1 MTAEPRNHAPS
12 GTRRRPRRGRCC
24 GLILAVAAGL
34 LFCGLQPPG
43 ADAAEAAQADD
54 ATEATD
60 ADGPPLTLVV
70 MDPLAAPL
78 ACDCVKGYAQRKYE
92 LLAMFLENWLSHKV
106 ELIFSEALE
115 RGIAKSSRGSADLVI
130 GKHSLVNFDAT
141 ECKLPVRPLAMLTGK
156 DGKTTLTGLFVVPG
170 ADPAKKI
177 GDLEGYRIL
186 FGLPEAAEKHAAA
199 VAALKKAGVS
209 VPDPKETFP
218 SCAEA
223 GLAAMESDAVPGTAA
238 VISSYAMALLEGC
251 GTIDKGDLRVI
262 GETDP
267 LPFVTVFAT
276 GSVDEKEAEKIVEAL
291 LAMRQIP
298 PLLTAMETK
307 LGFVR
312 WAENENAPKTEAPPE
327 PAPAAGQPGEGA
339 APGPSASGAPA
350 GGEWPQWRGP
360 GRNGVVP
367 WLPERLPAEPNVL
380 WRTELT
386 GAGLSGIAVSAGRVI
401 VADRDPTDR
410 IDVFRCL
417 KADSG
422 EELWTHQYPAM
433 GDLDYGNSPRATPL
447 VHGGLVYLL
456 GAFGDLSCVKL
467 ADGSLV
473 WQKSFTRDFGAKPPT
488 WGWSSSPLV
497 VDGKL
502 IVNPGAEA
510 ASLAALDPKTGAVLW
525 QTPGKGAAYASFIVG
540 TFGGVRQI
548 VGYDAISLG
557 GWDPATGRRLWVLLP
572 PFSGDFNVPTPVEL
586 DGRLIA
592 ATENNGTRLY
602 GFDDRGVIQPK
613 ALAEH
618 EDLAPDTTTPVLAGG
633 RLFGA
638 WGDLFCLDPSDGLA
652 EQWTGA
658 DDAFEDHV
666 SLLTDGHRLLVT
678 SAAGELLLIDLT
690 GNDYRLI
697 SRLPLFGDD
706 AEVLSHPALVDRKLY
721 LRDSR
726 SVICVALE

>member
-1 MTAEPRNHAPS
+1 M
-12 GTRRRPRRGRCC
+12 C
-24 GLILAVAAGL
+24 GLLPNAAETV
-34 LFCGLQPPG
+34 QAANA
-43 ADAAEAAQADD
+43 ADADQQ
-54 ATEATD
+54 
-60 ADGPPLTLVV
+60 PLTLVV

-78 ACDCVKGYAQRKYE
+78 ACDCVKGYAQRKYD
-92 LLAMFLENWLSHKV
+92 LLAMFLENWLSRKV

-115 RGIAKSSRGSADLVI
+115 RGIAKSSRGSVDLVI
-130 GKHSLVNFDAT
+130 GKHSLVKFDAA
-141 ECKLPVRPLAMLTGK
+141 ECKLAVRPLAMLTGK
-156 DGKTTLTGLFVVPG
+156 DGKTTLTGLFVVPA

-177 GDLEGYRIL
+177 ADLEGYRIL
-186 FGLPEAAEKHAAA
+186 FGLPESAEKHAAA
-199 VAALKKAGVS
+199 VAALRKAGVS
-209 VPDPKETFP
+209 LPEQKETFP

-223 GLAAMESDAVPGTAA
+223 GLAAVESDFKPGTAA
-238 VISSYAMALLEGC
+238 VISSYAIALLEGC

-276 GSVDEKEAEKIVEAL
+276 ETVDEKEGRKIADAL

-312 WAENENAPKTEAPPE
+312 CTEDENGLKTEAPPG
-327 PAPAAGQPGEGA
+327 PAPAVGQTGEGA
-339 APGPSASGAPA
+339 AAERTASGAPA
-350 GGEWPQWRGP
+350 GDEWPQWRGS

-367 WLPERLPAEPNVL
+367 WLPERLPGRPNVL
-380 WRTELT
+380 WRTKLT
-386 GAGLSGIAVSAGRVI
+386 GAGLSGIVVSGGRVI

-417 KADSG
+417 KAETGD
-422 EELWTHQYPAM
+422 ELWTHQYPAM

-473 WQKSFTRDFGAKPPT
+473 WQKSFTRDFGAKVPT

-497 VDGKL
+497 VDGRL
-502 IVNPGAEA
+502 IVNPGAEG

-586 DGRLIA
+586 DGRLIV

-613 ALAEH
+613 PLAEH
-618 EDLAPDTTTPVLAGG
+618 EDLAPDTTTPVVAGG
-633 RLFGA
+633 RLLGA
-638 WGDLFCLDPSDGLA
+638 WGDLFCLDPAGVLA

-666 SLLTDGHRLLVT
+666 SLLTDGRRLLVT
-678 SAAGELLLIDLT
+678 SAEGELLLVDVT
-690 GNDYRLI
+690 GDDYRLI
-697 SRLPLFGDD
+697 SKLPLFGDD
-706 AEVLSHPALVDRKLY
+706 AEVLSHPALVGRKLY
-721 LRDSR
+721 VRDGR
-726 SVICVALE
+726 SVICVTLE

>member
-1 MTAEPRNHAPS
+1 MTAEQPGHALPLT
-12 GTRRRPRRGRCC
+12 TRAPRRGRCF
-24 GLILAVAAGL
+24 GLALALGAGL
-34 LFCGLQPPG
+34 ALSGLG
-43 ADAAEAAQADD
+43 LSVNAAEPAGTANAG
-54 ATEATD
+54 ER
-60 ADGPPLTLVV
+60 PLTLVV

-92 LLAMFLENWLSHKV
+92 LLAMFLEQWLSRKV

-130 GKHSLVNFDAT
+130 GKHSLVKFDAA

-156 DGKTTLTGLFVVPG
+156 DGKTTLTGLFVVPA
-170 ADPAKKI
+170 ADRAKKVA
-177 GDLEGYRIL
+177 DLEGYRIL
-186 FGLPEAAEKHAAA
+186 FGPPEEAEKHAAA

-209 VPDPKETFP
+209 VPEPKETFP

-223 GLAAMESDAVPGTAA
+223 GLGAVESDFKPGTAA

-267 LPFVTVFAT
+267 LPFVTVFAAA
-276 GSVDEKEAEKIVEAL
+276 SVDEKDAEKIVAAL
-291 LAMRQIP
+291 LAMGQVP
-298 PLLTAMETK
+298 PLLTALETK
-307 LGFVR
+307 LGFLR
-312 WAENENAPKTEAPPE
+312 CTEDENGLKTEAPPE
-327 PAPAAGQPGEGA
+327 PAPGEGQPGDGQPGEGA
-339 APGPSASGAPA
+339 AAEPSASGAAA
-350 GGEWPQWRGP
+350 GDEWPQWRGP

-367 WLPERLPAEPNVL
+367 WLPEKLPAEPNVL
-380 WRTELT
+380 WRTRLT
-386 GAGLSGIAVSAGRVI
+386 GAGLSGIAVSGERVI
-401 VADRDPTDR
+401 VADRDPADR

-417 KADSG
+417 KADTG
-422 EELWTHQYPAM
+422 DELWTHQYPAM

-447 VHGGLVYLL
+447 VHAGLVYLL
-456 GAFGDLSCVKL
+456 GAFGDLSCEKL
-467 ADGSLV
+467 DDGSLV
-473 WQKSFTRDFGAKPPT
+473 WQKSFTRDFGAKLPT

-497 VDGKL
+497 VDGRL
-502 IVNPGAEA
+502 IVNPGAEG

-525 QTPGKGAAYASFIVG
+525 QTPGKPAAYASFIVG
-540 TFGGVRQI
+540 TFGGVRQV

-572 PFSGDFNVPTPVEL
+572 PFSGDFNVPTPIDFGGKLLV
-586 DGRLIA
+586 

-602 GFDDRGVIQPK
+602 GFDERGVIQPK

-633 RLFGA
+633 RLLGA
-638 WGDLFCLDPSDGLA
+638 WGGLFCLDPADALS
-652 EQWTGA
+652 ERWTGA

-666 SLLTDGHRLLVT
+666 SLLTDGKRLLVT
-678 SAAGELLLIDLT
+678 SAEGELLLVDLT
-690 GNDYRLI
+690 GDDYRLI

-706 AEVLSHPALVDRKLY
+706 AEVLSHPALVERKLY
-721 LRDSR
+721 VRDGR
-726 SVICVALE
+726 SVICVGLE

>member
-1 MTAEPRNHAPS
+1 MTAEPPDHALPL
-12 GTRRRPRRGRCC
+12 TTRVPRRRRCS
-24 GLILAVAAGL
+24 GLILALSAGL
-34 LFCGLQPPG
+34 ALSGLG
-43 ADAAEAAQADD
+43 LSAY
-54 ATEATD
+54 ATEPGDTTN
-60 ADGPPLTLVV
+60 ADEPPLTLVV

-78 ACDCVKGYAQRKYE
+78 ACDCVQGYAQRKYE
-92 LLAMFLENWLSHKV
+92 LLAMFLEQWLSRKV

-130 GKHSLVNFDAT
+130 GKHSLVNSDAA
-141 ECKLPVRPLAMLTGK
+141 ECKLAVRPLAMLTGK
-156 DGKTTLTGLFVVPG
+156 DGKTTLTGLFVVPA

-177 GDLEGYRIL
+177 ADLGGYRIL
-186 FGLPEAAEKHAAA
+186 FGPPEEAEKHAAA

-209 VPDPKETFP
+209 VPEPKEIFP

-223 GLAAMESDAVPGTAA
+223 GLAALESDFKPGTAA

-262 GETDP
+262 GETEP

-276 GSVDEKEAEKIVEAL
+276 RSVNEKEGEKVVEAL
-291 LAMRQIP
+291 LAMGQVP
-298 PLLTAMETK
+298 PLLTALETK
-307 LGFVR
+307 HGFVR
-312 WAENENAPKTEAPPE
+312 CTEDAGGLKAVAPPE
-327 PAPAAGQPGEGA
+327 PATTVSQPGEEQPGESA
-339 APGPSASGAPA
+339 APGPSASDAA
-350 GGEWPQWRGP
+350 TGGEWPQWRGS

-367 WLPERLPAEPNVL
+367 WLPERLPAEPNIL
-380 WRTELT
+380 WRARLT
-386 GAGLSGIAVSAGRVI
+386 GAGLSGIAVSGGRVI

-417 KADSG
+417 KADTG
-422 EELWTHQYPAM
+422 DELWTHQYPAL

-447 VHGGLVYLL
+447 VHGGQVYLL

-467 ADGSLV
+467 ADGSPV
-473 WQKSFTRDFGAKPPT
+473 WQKSFTRDFGAKLPT

-502 IVNPGAEA
+502 IVNPGAEG
-510 ASLAALDPKTGAVLW
+510 ASLVALDPKTGAVLW
-525 QTPGKGAAYASFIVG
+525 QTPGRPAAYASFIVG

-572 PFSGDFNVPTPVEL
+572 PFSGDFNVPTPV
-586 DGRLIA
+586 DFGGRLIVS
-592 ATENNGTRLY
+592 TENNGTRLY

-613 ALAEH
+613 PLAEH

-638 WGDLFCLDPSDGLA
+638 WGDLFCLDPADALA

-666 SLLTDGHRLLVT
+666 ALLTDGKRLLVT
-678 SAAGELLLIDLT
+678 SAEGELLLVDASAD
-690 GNDYRLI
+690 DYRLI
-697 SRLPLFGDD
+697 SRLSLFGDD

-721 LRDSR
+721 VRDGR
-726 SVICVALE
+726 SVICVSLE